1 MRKCLI
7 SLLLL
12 SLLTPLQATVPVVDR
27 AKVGPAAMPV
37 QMEPVTAPFDVSG
50 IAAQEFLARRIVVQM
65 QKKGLSTRR
74 IQAAIDRMSERGGG
88 TVVIPAGVWTT
99 GRIVLKSGVC
109 LHLEEGAELNFSG
122 DVKDYQ
128 PAVRTRIEGIEL
140 MGPGGMIYA
149 DGAENIGI
157 TGRGRLVSPDTDSE
171 LYTVAQNYLT
181 TEDCVSLDDPV
192 EKRVCDG
199 LDGRPLLMP
208 MFIALERS
216 RGILIEGVTLERSIF
231 WNIVPQFC
239 SNVVIRGVTVRSHGH
254 GRTDGIDIESTTDAL
269 IEYCSLDCG
278 DDCYTFKSGRGLDG
292 LRAAAPT
299 ARVVVRHCESLRG
312 VGGVVLGTETA
323 AGISDIYVHDCV
335 FDGTDQGFL
344 FKTRRPRGGGG
355 CRLTAERILIR
366 GTRYSAFG
374 SDMLGSRK
382 WVGEL
387 ADRYPAREITQLTPE
402 FRDFT
407 FRDIRVEDCAQL
419 ISFGGLPERPF
430 AHVLFDGLEAD
441 CVELIRLQDVS
452 GLSVRNAEIRVQDDG
467 IRLDG
472 CREILFDQVRI
483 EKRNL

>member
-1 MRKCLI
+1 MRKQIL

-12 SLLTPLQATVPVVDR
+12 QLVLPLAAAVPVVDR
-27 AKVGPAAMPV
+27 AKVGPAAMPERI
-37 QMEPVTAPFDVSG
+37 EPVTAPFDVSG
-50 IAAQEFLARRIVVQM
+50 IAAPEFAPRRMTVPM
-65 QKKGLSTRR
+65 HRTGLSTRN
-74 IQAAIDRMSERGGG
+74 IQTAIDRMSARGGG
-88 TVVIPAGVWTT
+88 VVVIPAGVWTT
-99 GRIVLKSGVC
+99 GRIELKSGVC
-109 LHLEEGAELNFSG
+109 LHLEEGAELHFSG
-122 DVKDYQ
+122 EIKDYQ

-140 MGPGGMIYA
+140 MGPGGMIYS

-157 TGRGRLVSPDTDSE
+157 TGRGHLVSPDTDSE
-171 LYTVAQNYLT
+171 LYTVAQNYLS
-181 TEDCVSLDDPV
+181 TEECVSLEDPV
-192 EKRVCDG
+192 EKRICDG
-199 LDGRPLLMP
+199 LEGRPLLMP

-216 RGILIEGVTLERSIF
+216 SGILVEGITLERSIF

-239 SNVVIRGVTVRSHGH
+239 RNVIIRGVSVRSFGH

-299 ARVVVRHCESLRG
+299 ARVVVRRCESLRG
-312 VGGVVLGTETA
+312 VGGIVLGTETA

-335 FDGTDQGFL
+335 FDGTNQGFL

-387 ADRYPAREITQLTPE
+387 ADRYPAREITPLTPE
-402 FRDFT
+402 FRDLT

-419 ISFGGLPERPF
+419 ISFGGLPERPV
-430 AHVLFDGLEAD
+430 AQVLFDGLEAD
-441 CVELIRLQDVS
+441 CGELIRLQDVI
-452 GLSVRNAEIRVQDDG
+452 GLTVRNARICVQDDG
-467 IRLDG
+467 IQLDG
-472 CREILFDQVRI
+472 CREILFDQVTI
-483 EKRNL
+483 EKRD